1 MAKCGDKRMIRAGVE
16 NGMRCRCRAII
27 LMIGLFVLYFVSSF
41 AVEAKDNVIRV
52 GYIDHCSLINEAN
65 GEHVGYA
72 VDYLN
77 EISNYT
83 GWKYEYVLDT
93 WENCL
98 EKLETGDIQLIC
110 MAEYMPENADKFLY
124 ADMPFG
130 YEYTIL
136 YACPDSDIYYEE
148 YEAMDG
154 CKVGLLN
161 EDVRKEEFAVFA
173 REKGI
178 NYEPVYFDSEE
189 EMLLALRNKEV
200 KLAAVESLHGHGDLK
215 MVSRFNVRPFYCATG
230 KENQTLMNEINS
242 AMQQIRIEHSKVETE
257 LQERYYGNGQLSCE
271 PLFTREEYM
280 YIEAAE
286 PVVIKLMV
294 GSRPLCYIKDG
305 EIVGVFREFL
315 DLISETSGITFV
327 LEETTSEDFD
337 EQTRQIINGDYI
349 TLRTKRAI
357 EAIDL
362 DEHLIASIP
371 LVETRLAYV
380 KNKENAL
387 DTGKTDYVFAITEE
401 MNYLPPLLKKKS
413 EDYKIQYY
421 DSVQECL
428 DAVLRKKAD
437 IAIQD
442 TYVIS
447 YWLQKPEFAE
457 NLVECSGQN
466 VINGLCF
473 VASREQ
479 QTLVHIIN
487 KAINYLSSEDKQG
500 AVNIELLIHPYEQT
514 AEDLIYGH
522 WEWLASIAIILVV
535 AVYIYTVLLRRMTT
549 MQVHRKDYEKLQKR
563 VQQDELTGVY
573 NRTYFYKKV
582 REMVD
587 NTEESMCIVLM
598 DISNFKVVNDLY
610 GMETG
615 DKLLRFIAQEL
626 LRLGEKKEFIVSRF
640 TGDHFYMCMRKAD
653 FYEIA
658 FPRRFKTFLE
668 DIEIKVTYGV
678 FMIEDQ
684 RDIPVNI
691 MCDRA
696 NMAAH
701 DKERQKL
708 EYIRYYSD
716 EERMQM
722 LREQEIE
729 NDMEKALEARQ
740 FCVYIQPKYDV
751 REGKIVGGEALARW
765 IHPSKG
771 MVPPVE
777 FISIFERNGFILRLD
792 YYMWEE
798 TCRLLAKLKEKGL
811 GGNPI
816 SINVSRAHFYGV
828 ELQEK
833 LQELIAKYQ
842 LLPQDLELEI
852 TETICAEDPDIIY
865 KKIKDL
871 QEAGFKVAMDD
882 FGSGYSSLNM
892 LKEMPLDIIKMD
904 LKFLDGGDNEEK
916 SRNILQ
922 TLITLAHSIGL
933 SVVVEGVET
942 NEQVEFLRGIG
953 SYYVQGYYFS
963 RPVDC
968 ETYETMLTKER
979 GLLNDD

>member
-1 MAKCGDKRMIRAGVE
+1 ME
-16 NGMRCRCRAII
+16 NRGRYLCRAII
-27 LMIGLFVLYFVSSF
+27 FMIGLFVLCMGSSF
-41 AVEAKDNVIRV
+41 AVTARENIIRV
-52 GYIDHCSLINEAN
+52 GYVDHCSFINETN
-65 GEHVGYA
+65 GEYGGYA
-72 VDYLN
+72 VDYLG

-83 GWKYEYVLDT
+83 GWKYEYVYDT

-98 EKLETGDIQLIC
+98 EKLETGEIQLVC
-110 MAEYMPENADKFLY
+110 MAEYLPENEDKFIY
-124 ADMPFG
+124 ADIPFG

-161 EDVRKEEFAVFA
+161 EKARKEEFAAFA
-173 REKGI
+173 KEKAI
-178 NYEPVYFDSEE
+178 NYEPVYYKTEE
-189 EMLLALRNKEV
+189 EMLLALKNKELDLITV
-200 KLAAVESLHGHGDLK
+200 GSLHGRADLK
-215 MVSRFNVRPFYCATG
+215 MVSRFHVRPFYCVTG
-230 KENQTLMNEINS
+230 KENQALMKEINS
-242 AMQQIRIEHSKVETE
+242 AMQQIRINHSAVEAQ
-257 LQERYYGNGQLSCE
+257 LQERYYGNGQLSCG
-271 PLFTREEYM
+271 PLFTREEHVYM
-280 YIEAAE
+280 ETAE

-294 GSRPLCYIKDG
+294 GSRPLCYKKDG
-305 EIVGVFREFL
+305 EIVGIFREFL
-315 DLISETSGITFV
+315 DLISEKCGITFQI
-327 LEETTSEDFD
+327 EETTSNDFD
-337 EQTRQIINGDYI
+337 DQTRQLINGDYV

-357 EAIDL
+357 ESIGL
-362 DEHLIASIP
+362 DEHLITGIP

-380 KNKENAL
+380 KNREKVAESEKA
-387 DTGKTDYVFAITEE
+387 DYVFAITGE
-401 MNYLPPLLKKKS
+401 MNYLPQLLKNKS
-413 EDYKIQYY
+413 ADYKIQYY
-421 DSVQECL
+421 DTVQECL
-428 DAVLRKKAD
+428 DAVLKNNAD

-442 TYVIS
+442 NYVIN
-447 YWLQKPEFAE
+447 YWLQKPEYAE
-457 NLVECSGQN
+457 HLVECSGQD

-473 VASREQ
+473 VASEEQ
-479 QTLVHIIN
+479 RTLIHIIN
-487 KAINYLSSEDKQG
+487 KTINYLSGEDKQG
-500 AVNIELLIHPYEQT
+500 AVNKELLSHPYEQNI
-514 AEDLIYGH
+514 EDLLYGR
-522 WEWLASIAIILVV
+522 WKWILCIFIILAV
-535 AVYIYTVLLRRMTT
+535 AVYIYTILLRRMTT
-549 MQVHRKDYEKLQKR
+549 MQVHKKDYEKLQKR

-582 REMVD
+582 RQMVD
-587 NTEESMCIVLM
+587 NTDESMCIVLM

-615 DKLLRFIAQEL
+615 DNLLRFIASEL
-626 LRLGEKKEFIVSRF
+626 LRLGEGREFIVSRF
-640 TGDHFYMCMRKAD
+640 TGDHFYMCMRKKD
-653 FYEIA
+653 FYEIP

-668 DIEIKVTYGV
+668 DIEITVTYGV
-678 FMIEDQ
+678 FVVEDQ

-716 EERMQM
+716 EERRQM

-729 NDMEKALEARQ
+729 NDMERALEARQ
-740 FCVYIQPKYDV
+740 FCVYVQPKYDV
-751 REGKIVGGEALARW
+751 RDGRIVGGEALARW
-765 IHPSKG
+765 IHPYKG

-798 TCRLLAKLKEKGL
+798 TCRLLAGLKEKGL
-811 GGNPI
+811 GGKPI

-833 LQELIAKYQ
+833 LQELVAKYQ
-842 LLPQDLELEI
+842 LSPQDLELEI

-865 KKIKDL
+865 KKIRDL

-904 LKFLDGGDNEEK
+904 LKFLDGGENEEK

-922 TLITLAHSIGL
+922 TLITLAHSMGL

-942 NEQVEFLRGIG
+942 GEQVEFLRGIG

-968 ETYETMLTKER
+968 GTYEMMLTKEK
-979 GLLNDD
+979 GHLDE

>member
-1 MAKCGDKRMIRAGVE
+1 MAKYGEMQMSRAGVE
-16 NGMRCRCRAII
+16 KRMKGVYRAII
-27 LMIGLFVLYFVSSF
+27 LVIGLFVLCICSPF
-41 AVEAKDNVIRV
+41 AVDAKENVIRV
-52 GYIDHCSLINEAN
+52 GYIDQCSFLNEAN
-65 GEHVGYA
+65 GEYGGYA
-72 VDYLN
+72 VDYLG
-77 EISNYT
+77 EIANYT
-83 GWKYEYVLDT
+83 GWRYEYVFDT

-98 EKLETGDIQLIC
+98 DKLETGEIQLVC

-124 ADMPFG
+124 ADIPFG

-136 YACPDSDIYYEE
+136 YTCPESDIYYEE
-148 YEAMDG
+148 YEAMEG
-154 CKVGLLN
+154 CRVGLLN
-161 EDVRKEEFAVFA
+161 ESARKEEFAAFA
-173 REKGI
+173 KEKAIG
-178 NYEPVYFDSEE
+178 YEPVYFDTEE

-200 KLAAVESLHGHGDLK
+200 DLAAVGSLHGHADLK
-215 MVSRFNVRPFYCATG
+215 MVSRFNVRPFYCVTG
-230 KENQTLMNEINS
+230 KENQTLINEINS
-242 AMQQIRIEHSKVETE
+242 AMQQIRIDHSEIEAE

-271 PLFTREEYM
+271 PLFTREEHVYM
-280 YIEAAE
+280 QTAE
-286 PVVIKLMV
+286 PVVIKLMA
-294 GSRPLCYIKDG
+294 GSRPLCYKKDG
-305 EIVGVFREFL
+305 EIVGIFKEYL
-315 DLISETSGITFV
+315 DLISEKCGITFRV
-327 LEETTSEDFD
+327 EETTSEDFD
-337 EQTRQIINGDYI
+337 EQTRQIINGDYV

-357 EAIDL
+357 EAIGL
-362 DEHLIASIP
+362 DEHLITSMP
-371 LVETRLAYV
+371 LVGTRLAYV
-380 KNKENAL
+380 KNKANA
-387 DTGKTDYVFAITEE
+387 TEVERTDYVFAITNE
-401 MNYLPPLLKKKS
+401 MNYLPPLLKNKS
-413 EDYKIQYY
+413 ADYEIQYY
-421 DSVQECL
+421 DNVQECL
-428 DAVLRKKAD
+428 DAVLRAEAD

-442 TYVIS
+442 TYVVN
-447 YWLQKPEFAE
+447 YWLQKPEYAE
-457 NLVECSGQN
+457 HLVECSGQD
-466 VINGLCF
+466 VINGLCL
-473 VASREQ
+473 VASGEQ
-479 QTLVHIIN
+479 QTLIQIIN
-487 KAINYLSSEDKQG
+487 KTINYLSEEDKQR
-500 AVNIELLIHPYEQT
+500 AINTELLAHPYEQNVG
-514 AEDLIYGH
+514 DLIYGH
-522 WEWLASIAIILVV
+522 WEWVVCIGIILVV
-535 AVYIYTVLLRRMTT
+535 AVYIYTILLRRMTT
-549 MQVHRKDYEKLQKR
+549 MQVHKKDYEKLQKR

-573 NRTYFYKKV
+573 NRSYFYKKV

-626 LRLGEKKEFIVSRF
+626 LRLGERKEFIVSRF

-653 FYEIA
+653 FYEIT

-740 FCVYIQPKYDV
+740 FCVYVQPKYDV
-751 REGKIVGGEALARW
+751 RDGKIVGGEALARW
-765 IHPSKG
+765 VHPSKG

-798 TCRLLAKLKEKGL
+798 TCRLLAGLKEKGL
-811 GGNPI
+811 GGKPI

-828 ELQEK
+828 ELQDK
-833 LQELIAKYQ
+833 LQELVAKYQ
-842 LLPQDLELEI
+842 LEPSDLELEI

-865 KKIKDL
+865 KKIRDL
-871 QEAGFKVAMDD
+871 QEVGFKVAMDD

-922 TLITLAHSIGL
+922 TLITLAHSMGL

-942 NEQVEFLRGIG
+942 KEQVEFLRRIG

-968 ETYETMLTKER
+968 GTYETMLTKEK
-979 GLLNDD
+979 GHITVP